1 MIVDK
6 KKDGGMD
13 DLYEWI
19 ARDWEVPLE
28 QAKNWIDQHKKF
40 LKNYK
45 KMKIS
50 TLEGNFPSN
59 LWIRTFFYPGRST
72 IIVAPNGQGKTYFAS
87 WIMRKAMIFNP
98 KWTFATN
105 IPFYFFDERFE
116 FLRPKN
122 VVQVKSLSEVFSI
135 VADNIMH
142 SRQTA
147 LILDETE
154 SFSSSHNW
162 RDSNWIAFLNISRH
176 LLIRGPLLVYHATN
190 LIPYELRTGQIGNQT
205 MPIIVKDGERYI
217 ASSRTEPH
225 FLHINSKDPILPY
238 SHLGWGGFNPD
249 VDVIRLERDLVSID
263 VRKAAQLIKKN
274 LDKYVLNDSSMKES
288 DEDEKPSEKQGI
300 QLTCD
305 SCGFTWNYKGKYS
318 STTRC
323 PNCNHRVKIKKQE
336 SEEEELGAR
345 PTVKES
351 A

>member
-1 MIVDK
+1 MAQE
-6 KKDGGMD
+6 KDLK

-19 ARDWEVPLE
+19 ARDWEISE
-28 QAKNWIDQHKKF
+28 DQAKKWIENHLKF
-40 LKNYK
+40 LKGYEK
-45 KMKIS
+45 LKIS
-50 TLEGNFPSN
+50 TNERALPPN

-98 KWTFATN
+98 EWTFATN

-122 VVQVKSLSEVFSI
+122 VVQVRSLSEVFSI

-142 SRQTA
+142 SKQTA

-190 LIPYELRTGQIGNQT
+190 LIPYELRTGQIGNQI
-205 MPIIVKDGERYI
+205 MPIIVKNGERYI

-225 FLHINSKDPILPY
+225 YLHINSKDPILPY

-263 VRKAAQLIKKN
+263 IRKAAQLIKKH
-274 LDKYVLNDSSMKES
+274 LDKYILRDKES
-288 DEDEKPSEKQGI
+288 LINEEKKPGVE
-300 QLTCD
+300 LTCSKCGYTWIYTGKSKVNAVCP
-305 SCGFTWNYKGKYS
+305 SCGS
-318 STTRC
+318 
-323 PNCNHRVKIKKQE
+323 RVKVKK
-336 SEEEELGAR
+336 SNVVEENLRVR
-345 PTVKES
+345 PTVKEEV
-351 A
+351 

>member
-1 MIVDK
+1 M
-6 KKDGGMD
+6 KKDKEPDMK

-19 ARDWEVPLE
+19 ARDWEIPEE
-28 QAKNWIDQHKKF
+28 QARKWIDEHMKF
-40 LKNYK
+40 LRNYK
-45 KMKIS
+45 RMKIS
-50 TLEGNFPSN
+50 SLEGNFPSN

-87 WIMRKAMIFNP
+87 WIMKKAMISNP
-98 KWTFATN
+98 EWTFATN

-116 FLRPKN
+116 SLRPEN
-122 VVQVKSLSEVFSI
+122 IVQVKSLSEVFSI

-154 SFSSSHNW
+154 SFSSSHHW

-190 LIPYELRTGQIGNQT
+190 LIPYELRTGQIGNQI
-205 MPIIVKDGERYI
+205 MPLLVHDGERYI

-225 FLHINSKDPILPY
+225 YLHINSRDPILPY

-263 VRKAAQLIKKN
+263 IRRAAQLIKKH
-274 LDKYVLNDSSMKES
+274 LDKYILRDRGNLINE
-288 DEDEKPSEKQGI
+288 EKKPGVE
-300 QLTCD
+300 LTCSKCGYAWVYTGKSKVNAVCP
-305 SCGFTWNYKGKYS
+305 SCGS
-318 STTRC
+318 
-323 PNCNHRVKIKKQE
+323 RVKVKK
-336 SEEEELGAR
+336 SNVEEENLRVR
-345 PTVKES
+345 PTVKEEV
-351 A
+351 